1 MIISELRCA
10 ISVFAQYLKECY
22 QKFNVSFG
30 IFQNKDAIKIIT
42 IMYFSMEF
50 GVHMDQDFSANSIY
64 IWRFYVVVLRNHN
77 RSLNIAMCILMESR
91 KFITNFLDSDPA
103 VIFRKRMKPQRSVL
117 PRSKYLFMLL
127 SSP

>member
-1 MIISELRCA
+1 MLISELRCA
-10 ISVFAQYLKECY
+10 ISIFAQYLKEYY
-22 QKFNVSFG
+22 QRFSVSFG

-50 GVHMDQDFSANSIY
+50 GVHMDQNFSAN

-77 RSLNIAMCILMESR
+77 RSLNIAMCILLVSR

-117 PRSKYLFMLL
+117 TQSKYFFMLL
-127 SSP
+127 SSA